1 MAMEKTFDAA
11 EAAMA
16 RRVETDSQEY
26 RDRIIQ
32 ANRWSLIP
40 SGVIEVGVDI
50 PQATVLVVEG
60 AEHLGLAQLHQLR
73 GRVGRGSVD
82 SWCLLFGKASAAERF
97 ELLERTNDGFEI
109 AEEDL
114 RRRGMGDLDG
124 LRQSGGAL
132 DPEEDLDL
140 LLAARD
146 AVASDPA
153 LAEAYLVDGTPGE
166 SELSP

>member
-1 MAMEKTFDAA
+1 M
-11 EAAMA
+11 
-16 RRVETDSQEY
+16 
-26 RDRIIQ
+26 
-32 ANRWSLIP
+32 
-40 SGVIEVGVDI
+40 
-50 PQATVLVVEG
+50 
-60 AEHLGLAQLHQLR
+60 
-73 GRVGRGSVD
+73 D

-97 ELLERTNDGFEI
+97 ELLERTDDGFEI

-146 AVASDPA
+146 AVATDPA
-153 LAEAYLVDGTPGE
+153 LAEAYLAGGASRE
-166 SELSP
+166 GELSP